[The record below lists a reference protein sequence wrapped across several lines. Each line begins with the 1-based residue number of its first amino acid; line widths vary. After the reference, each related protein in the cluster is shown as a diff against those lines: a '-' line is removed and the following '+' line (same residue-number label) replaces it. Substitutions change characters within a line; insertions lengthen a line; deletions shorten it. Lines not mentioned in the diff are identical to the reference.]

1 MSLPLLKLPECQV
14 LATKVQKNWVGLGL
28 EEAAV
33 SQKKSGV
40 SWGQV
45 KLLGGNEEI

>member
-1 MSLPLLKLPECQV
+1 M
-14 LATKVQKNWVGLGL
+14 GLGL